1 MVVVME
7 IRTSPANLEA
17 SFQRLGF
24 DSYDYSEGRGYAKG
38 ILGFF
43 LWFFHVVCESENIS
57 FGEDDLTLF

>member
-38 ILGFF
+38 ICVAQNKDKVQVQML
-43 LWFFHVVCESENIS
+43 
-57 FGEDDLTLF
+57 

>member
-38 ILGFF
+38 IC
-43 LWFFHVVCESENIS
+43 VAQNKDKIPTKKQTVPKKKSY
-57 FGEDDLTLF
+57 